1 MKRLLLIVLSL
12 VAISA
17 FGICAQDRQSRRA
30 QLEKEIARLDKQLK
44 ETSSQTATALTRLS
58 LVRDKIKARQS
69 LIEESDKE
77 IVRIGSM
84 IQSKQNEINL
94 VSAKLDTMTAYY
106 GRLVR
111 SAYKNRDARVW
122 YMYILASDN
131 ISQGLRRFSY
141 FRNLSGELNNQAEKI
156 QEARD
161 ELEKEKN
168 KLVALQQ
175 DAQKLRSERVS
186 GLQEMKAEEAEAKKI
201 TSRLQKEKA
210 SYQKELASKK
220 REAQALEREVK
231 KAITTT
237 KKSKVAVDYTLS
249 GKFADNKGKLPWPVE
264 GGSVVAR
271 FGKQYH
277 PVFKSLQL
285 PPNNGVTV
293 AVSKDAVVSA
303 VFDGVVAQISV
314 LPGYH
319 QCILV
324 QHGNYFTLYSKI
336 KNVYVKQ
343 GDKVKTGQKLG
354 IVDTINGETTFHF
367 EIWNEKTTP
376 QNPET
381 WLRPR

>member
-1 MKRLLLIVLSL
+1 MRRSLIIVFCLAILSVCDL
-12 VAISA
+12 YS
-17 FGICAQDRQSRRA
+17 QDRQSKRA

-44 ETSSQTATALTRLS
+44 ETSSQTATALTRLT
-58 LVRDKIKARQS
+58 LVRDKIKARQK
-69 LIEESDKE
+69 LIEESNKE
-77 IVRIGSM
+77 IAGIGSL
-84 IQSKQNEINL
+84 ITSKQNEINQ

-141 FRNLSGELNNQAEKI
+141 FRNLSRELNKQAEKI
-156 QEARD
+156 QTTRD
-161 ELEKEKN
+161 ELEKEKA
-168 KLVALQQ
+168 KLLSLKQE
-175 DAQKLRSERVS
+175 AQKLRSERVA
-186 GLQEMKAEEAEAKKI
+186 GLQEMKAEEAEAKRI
-201 TSRLQKEKA
+201 TTRLQKEKSA
-210 SYQKELASKK
+210 YQKELSSKK

-237 KKSKVAVDYTLS
+237 KKSKVTVDYTLS
-249 GKFADNKGKLPWPVE
+249 GKFADNKGKLPWPVD
-264 GGSVVAR
+264 GGSIVSR

-285 PPNNGVTV
+285 PPNNGVTI
-293 AVSKDAVVSA
+293 AVSKDAAVSA

-319 QCILV
+319 QCVLV
-324 QHGNYFTLYSKI
+324 QHGKYFTLYSKI

-343 GDKVKTGQKLG
+343 GDRVKTGQKIG
-354 IVDTINGETTFHF
+354 VVDTINGETTFHF

>member
-161 ELEKEKN
+161 ELEKEKI

>member
-1 MKRLLLIVLSL
+1 MKRLFLIILSL

-58 LVRDKIKARQS
+58 LVREKIKARQS

-77 IVRIGSM
+77 IIRIGSM

-141 FRNLSGELNNQAEKI
+141 FRNLSGELNKQAEKI

-161 ELEKEKN
+161 ELEKEKT
-168 KLVALQQ
+168 KLVTLQQ

-186 GLQEMKAEEAEAKKI
+186 GLQEMKSEEAEAKKI

-264 GGSVVAR
+264 GGSIVAR

-354 IVDTINGETTFHF
+354 VVDTINGETTFHF

>member
-122 YMYILASDN
+122 YMYILASEN

>member
-1 MKRLLLIVLSL
+1 MRRFLFIFFSVTVLFTCGL
-12 VAISA
+12 Q
-17 FGICAQDRQSRRA
+17 AQDRQSRRA

-44 ETSSQTATALTRLS
+44 ETASQTATALTRLT
-58 LVRDKIKARQS
+58 LVRDKIKARQN
-69 LIEESDKE
+69 LIEESDRE
-77 IVRIGSM
+77 IAQIGSM
-84 IQSKQNEINL
+84 IQSKQKEINL
-94 VSAKLDTMTAYY
+94 VSVKLDTMTAYY

-111 SAYKNRDARVW
+111 SAYKNRDARIW

-131 ISQGLRRFSY
+131 ISQGVRRFSY
-141 FRNLSGELNNQAEKI
+141 FKNLSRELNNQAEKI
-156 QEARD
+156 RLARE
-161 ELEKEKN
+161 ELEKEKS
-168 KLVALQQ
+168 KLLSLQQ
-175 DAQKLRSERVS
+175 EAQKLRSERVA
-186 GLQEMKAEEAEAKKI
+186 GLQEMKTEEAEAKKI
-201 TSRLQKEKA
+201 TTRLQKEKA
-210 SYQKELASKK
+210 AYQKELSSKK
-220 REAQALEREVK
+220 REAQALEKEVK
-231 KAITTT
+231 KAITTS

-249 GKFADNKGKLPWPVE
+249 GKFADNKGKLPWPVD
-264 GGSVVAR
+264 GGSIVAR

-285 PPNNGVTV
+285 PPNNGITIAV
-293 AVSKDAVVSA
+293 AKDATVSA

-343 GDKVKTGQKLG
+343 GDKVKTGQKIG
-354 IVDTINGETTFHF
+354 VVDTINGETTFHF
-367 EIWNEKTTP
+367 ELWNEKTTP

>member
-336 KNVYVKQ
+336 KSVYVKK
-343 GDKVKTGQKLG
+343 GDKVTTGQKLG
-354 IVDTINGETTFHF
+354 SVDTINGETVFHF
-367 EIWNEKTTP
+367 EIWNEKTVP
-376 QNPET
+376 QNPEQ

>member
-1 MKRLLLIVLSL
+1 MRRFLLIFISTLVLFSCEL
-12 VAISA
+12 H
-17 FGICAQDRQSRRA
+17 AQDKRA

-44 ETSSQTATALTRLS
+44 ETASKTETALTRLS
-58 LVRDKIKARQS
+58 LVRDKIKARQN

-77 IVRIGSM
+77 IERIGTL
-84 IQSKQNEINL
+84 IKSKQDEINL
-94 VSAKLDTMTAYY
+94 VSSKLDTMTAYY
-106 GRLVR
+106 GRLVK

-156 QEARD
+156 QTARD
-161 ELEKEKN
+161 ELEREKS
-168 KLVALQQ
+168 KLLSLQQ
-175 DAQKLRSERVS
+175 EAQKLRSDRVA
-186 GLQEMKAEEAEAKKI
+186 GLQEMKTEEAEAKRI
-201 TSRLQKEKA
+201 TTRLQKEKTA
-210 SYQKELASKK
+210 YQKQLSSKK
-220 REAQALEREVK
+220 REAQALEKEVK
-231 KAITTT
+231 KAITTS

-249 GKFADNKGKLPWPVE
+249 SKFADNKGKLPWPVE
-264 GGSVVAR
+264 SGSIVAR

-285 PPNNGVTV
+285 PPNNGVTI
-293 AVSKDAVVSA
+293 AVSKDATVSA
-303 VFDGVVAQISV
+303 VFDGVVTQISV

-324 QHGNYFTLYSKI
+324 QHGKYFTLYSKI

-343 GDKVKTGQKLG
+343 GDKVKTGQKIG
-354 IVDTINGETTFHF
+354 VVDTINGETTFHF

>member
-44 ETSSQTATALTRLS
+44 ETSNQTATALTRLS

-94 VSAKLDTMTAYY
+94 VSAKLDTMTTYY

-156 QEARD
+156 QEARN
-161 ELEKEKN
+161 ELEKEKT

-175 DAQKLRSERVS
+175 DAQRLRSERVS

>member
-1 MKRLLLIVLSL
+1 MRRSLIIVFCL
-12 VAISA
+12 AIFSV
-17 FGICAQDRQSRRA
+17 CDLYSQDRQSRRA

-44 ETSSQTATALTRLS
+44 ETSSQTATALTRLT
-58 LVRDKIKARQS
+58 LVRDKIKARQK
-69 LIEESDKE
+69 LIEESNKE
-77 IVRIGSM
+77 IAGIGSL
-84 IQSKQNEINL
+84 ITSKQNEINQ

-106 GRLVR
+106 ERLVR

-141 FRNLSGELNNQAEKI
+141 FRNLSRELNKQAENI
-156 QEARD
+156 QTTRD
-161 ELEKEKN
+161 ELEKEKA
-168 KLVALQQ
+168 KLLSLKQE
-175 DAQKLRSERVS
+175 AQKLRSERVA
-186 GLQEMKAEEAEAKKI
+186 GLQEMKAEEAEAKRI
-201 TSRLQKEKA
+201 TTRLQKEKSA
-210 SYQKELASKK
+210 YQKELSSKK

-249 GKFADNKGKLPWPVE
+249 GKFADNKGKLPWPVD
-264 GGSVVAR
+264 GGSIVSR

-285 PPNNGVTV
+285 PPNNGITV
-293 AVSKDAVVSA
+293 AVSKDATVSA
-303 VFDGVVAQISV
+303 VFDGVVSQISV

-319 QCILV
+319 QCVLV
-324 QHGNYFTLYSKI
+324 QHGKYFTLYSKI
-336 KNVYVKQ
+336 KNVYVRQ
-343 GDKVKTGQKLG
+343 GDKVKTGQKIG
-354 IVDTINGETTFHF
+354 VVDTINGETTFHF

-381 WLRPR
+381 WLRAR

>member
-1 MKRLLLIVLSL
+1 MKRLFLIILSL

-58 LVRDKIKARQS
+58 LVREKIKARQS

-77 IVRIGSM
+77 IIRIGSM

-141 FRNLSGELNNQAEKI
+141 FRNLSGELNKQAEKI

-161 ELEKEKN
+161 ELEKEKT

-186 GLQEMKAEEAEAKKI
+186 GLQEMKSEEAEAKKI

-264 GGSVVAR
+264 GGSIVAR

-354 IVDTINGETTFHF
+354 VVDTINGETTFHF